1 MFWSG
6 VGWCLWSVVWSS
18 SSLASGREARCP
30 DGNGWQSAGKAIQSW
45 KTVEIMSSV
54 IDCLSGDFAG
64 LVGRLGVVVEE
75 GRSGNKGVFPFP
87 CLHSLPRTAA

>member
-1 MFWSG
+1 MP
-6 VGWCLWSVVWSS
+6 GWKWLAASREGHSVS
-18 SSLASGREARCP
+18 E
-30 DGNGWQSAGKAIQSW
+30 
-45 KTVEIMSSV
+45 TVEIKSDV
-54 IDCLSGDFAG
+54 LIDCLSGDLAA